1 MKIKKMNPT
10 KGFKKAFTL
19 VELIVVV
26 AVIGI
31 LAVFMVPNV
40 SDVLGSTNITSV
52 KNDASN
58 VSSAVKQFIQQT
70 NVVPVVNIV
79 TTTAGDDHKKIK
91 NGGVTA
97 EGFTAEVAK
106 ATQANKLYMI
116 DMSLLTKQYVAID
129 TTKYSPLLQTVPDS
143 SIIGD
148 INNDSGVITVSGKP
162 KKTSVMYVIDAN
174 LNIYPV
180 SVTSAPTINTKN
192 ALQTTNTCRLV
203 DFTNKLDLVGFPAV
217 ATAPGLVQDTTFK
230 TNSFLLDNS
239 KIVNGISVDEGL

>member
-97 EGFTAEVAK
+97 EGFKSADEK
-106 ATQANKLYMI
+106 KLYMI

-148 INNDSGVITVSGKP
+148 INNDSGVITISGKP
-162 KKTSVMYVIDAN
+162 KKTSVMYVIDSN

-180 SVTSAPTINTKN
+180 SVTSAPTMNAKN

-203 DFTNKLDLVGFPAV
+203 DFTNKLDLAGFPAV
-217 ATAPGLVQDTTFK
+217 AAVPGLVQDTTFK

-239 KIVNGISVDEGL
+239 KIVNGITVDEGL